1 MTRSESRPQALV
13 NRLAQATTTWLVI
26 AMILWTG
33 WGRDDPK
40 GFIAEPARA
49 SLLLVWLGLCW
60 YGAQANTRT
69 TIASGKNEIRKHRR
83 VFWYLLPALIAWF
96 IYLPYA
102 DRHQMATTDST
113 ALRWL
118 GLALF
123 GIAFWLRIESIRA
136 QGPQFSCAV
145 AIQEK
150 HRLTTTGPYRWM
162 RHPAYTGVIG
172 IIAGLSMVF
181 VNPVA
186 AVIMTGLVWSWMETR
201 IRDEEK
207 MLLAEFGLEFS
218 GYARRTRKLIPFVY

>member
-1 MTRSESRPQALV
+1 
-13 NRLAQATTTWLVI
+13 
-26 AMILWTG
+26 
-33 WGRDDPK
+33 
-40 GFIAEPARA
+40 
-49 SLLLVWLGLCW
+49 
-60 YGAQANTRT
+60 
-69 TIASGKNEIRKHRR
+69 
-83 VFWYLLPALIAWF
+83 
-96 IYLPYA
+96 
-102 DRHQMATTDST
+102 MATTDST

-123 GIAFWLRIESIRA
+123 GIAYWLRIESIRA

-145 AIQEK
+145 AIQKE

-172 IIAGLSMVF
+172 IIAGLSTVF

-186 AVIMTGLVWSWMETR
+186 AVTMTGLVWIWMETR